1 MCMLSHLLWETPATG
16 FYSYQRDHMIGYHK
30 NSLVFKETVVL
41 RRWESEALKCYEGQI
56 TNVKGFQIGPARK

>member
-1 MCMLSHLLWETPATG
+1 MLSHLLWETPATG
-16 FYSYQRDHMIGYHK
+16 VYSYKRDHMIGYDK

-41 RRWESEALKCYEGQI
+41 RRWINEAPKCDEGQI